1 MDGHLCPSPES
12 LMDRKKRIA
21 IYGGTFDPVHLGHLE
36 VAKKVSELFEIDEL
50 LFVPAQVAPHKL
62 DREVTPALHRYA
74 MLVLATQQHPQ
85 LCVSSF
91 ELDAPDRRYT
101 VDTLVHFKER
111 FGASAELFFIM
122 GADSWAEISTWRDWE
137 VLLKTVDQVVV
148 TRPGYDI
155 SLERMSSSLTKRIV
169 DLRGS
174 DTVSKIAN
182 PTDEPSI
189 LITDAAMV
197 DISATDIRRAVR
209 LGQLDRLNELVPRPV
224 ADYIRKY
231 KLYRDKNEA

>member
-1 MDGHLCPSPES
+1 
-12 LMDRKKRIA
+12 MDRKKRIA

-36 VAKKVSELFEIDEL
+36 VARKVSELFEIDEL

-74 MLVLATQQHPQ
+74 MLVLATQYPQ

-91 ELDAPDRRYT
+91 ELDAPNRRYT
-101 VDTLVHFKER
+101 VDTVAHFKKQ
-111 FGASAELFFIM
+111 FGASAELFFLM

-137 VLLKTVDQVVV
+137 VLLKTVDHIVV
-148 TRPGYDI
+148 TRPGYDL
-155 SLERMSSSLTKRIV
+155 SLERMSSSLTSRIV
-169 DLRGS
+169 DLRGLH
-174 DTVSKIAN
+174 TVSKTADQTVG
-182 PTDEPSI
+182 PRI

-197 DISATDIRRAVR
+197 DISATDIRRAAR
-209 LGQLDRLNELVPRPV
+209 MGQLDKLNELVPRPV